1 MGGASHPIIYTHQPI
16 PKFNEQMQVSPSH
29 RQKIHSVGTSG
40 TATEHF
46 RVCNVH
52 VPFLVGFKFTSLVW
66 GPQNGVFLYL
76 PAGTSGRKKNPA
88 VMWRTMR
95 HLQVENVNLYGDSKG
110 LWRPHITWFKRG
122 KLERWIEQ
130 WNWLFGVHR
139 GWQTT
144 QLCKDYHGPFLRI
157 PLKQPGFN
165 GK

>member
-29 RQKIHSVGTSG
+29 RQKIQSFGTSG

-52 VPFLVGFKFTSLVW
+52 VPFLVGFKYTSLVW
-66 GPQNGVFLYL
+66 GPQNGVFCIYL
-76 PAGTSGRKKNPA
+76 LGRQEEKKIPA

-95 HLQVENVNLYGDSKG
+95 HLQVENVNLYEDSKG
-110 LWRPHITWFKRG
+110 LWRPHITTWFKRG

-130 WNWLFGVHR
+130 WKKTGCLGYT
-139 GWQTT
+139 GDD
-144 QLCKDYHGPFLRI
+144 KLRSYVKI
-157 PLKQPGFN
+157 IMDHF
-165 GK
+165 

>member
-1 MGGASHPIIYTHQPI
+1 MLRIPSYIPISLSQNSTSRCRLARVIDRKSIQSELPEPPRNISGFAMFMSLSWLVSNLHHWFGDLKMVFFCIYLLG
-16 PKFNEQMQVSPSH
+16 
-29 RQKIHSVGTSG
+29 RQ
-40 TATEHF
+40 EE
-46 RVCNVH
+46 
-52 VPFLVGFKFTSLVW
+52 
-66 GPQNGVFLYL
+66 
-76 PAGTSGRKKNPA
+76 KNFPA

-95 HLQVENVNLYGDSKG
+95 HLQVENVNLYEDSKG